1 MSEFRTAFRYR
12 THRPALMLLDG
23 GGKIEC
29 TVRDLSTKG
38 ARLEV
43 AGSEKIPSNFVL
55 LIRGQGDRFRCH
67 LIWQNGNVIGVEY
80 T

>member
-12 THRPALMLLDG
+12 THRPALIVLDG

-29 TVRDLSTKG
+29 LVRDLSTKG

-43 AGSEKIPSNFVL
+43 AGSEKIPSDFFL
-55 LIRGQGDRFRCH
+55 LIRGQSDRFRCH
-67 LIWQNGNVIGVEY
+67 LVWQSEGFIGVQY
-80 T
+80 V